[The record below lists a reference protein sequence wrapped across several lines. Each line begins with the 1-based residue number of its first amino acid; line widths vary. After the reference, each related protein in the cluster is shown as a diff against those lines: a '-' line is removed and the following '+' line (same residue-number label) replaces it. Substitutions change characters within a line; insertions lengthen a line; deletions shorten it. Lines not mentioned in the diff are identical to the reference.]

1 MGYYI
6 YYSKK
11 FREARIHYG
20 HCPRCKHG
28 YAVDEATEAEPNGEW
43 LGPYNSYRA
52 AEVAA
57 KQVKA
62 EVLDCAHCMT

>member
-20 HCPRCKHG
+20 HCPQCNHG
-28 YAVDEATEAEPNGEW
+28 YVVEETITPRQNGKW
-43 LGPYNSYRA
+43 LGPFSSYREAEIA
-52 AEVAA
+52 AGRA
-57 KQVKA
+57 KA
-62 EVLDCAHCMT
+62 EVVVCSQCMP